1 VGQRQDPGSSPR
13 DIVIVRGMRGEVS
26 LATAGRRRRLQ
37 PSRARR
43 SDRVGQF
50 KTQRRGYRRS
60 AVSMLDVL
68 TMATIHQRLVSE
80 PGLDA
85 SVASLRR

>member
-1 VGQRQDPGSSPR
+1 
-13 DIVIVRGMRGEVS
+13 
-26 LATAGRRRRLQ
+26 
-37 PSRARR
+37 
-43 SDRVGQF
+43 
-50 KTQRRGYRRS
+50 
-60 AVSMLDVL
+60 MLDVL